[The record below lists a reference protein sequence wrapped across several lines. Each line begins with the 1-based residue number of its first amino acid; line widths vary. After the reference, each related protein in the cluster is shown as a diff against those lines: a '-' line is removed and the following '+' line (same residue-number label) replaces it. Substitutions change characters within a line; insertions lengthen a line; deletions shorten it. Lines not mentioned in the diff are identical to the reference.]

1 MTPLPSTKQ
10 LTKVH
15 DALLAP
21 YATKHGETR
30 GRRYPEPEHP
40 YRLPYQRDRDRIV
53 HSNAFRRL
61 KHKAQVFVADYGD
74 HYRTRLT
81 HSLEVAQVTRA
92 ISRALRLNEDLTEA
106 LALAHDLGHTPF
118 AHAGQDTMDALMRE
132 HGDRFE
138 HNKQSRRIVEFLEH
152 RYPDFPGLNLTWET
166 LWGLAKHETPW
177 EMPLLKGEPLRSLSL
192 EGQVVN
198 LGDEIAY
205 TAHDVDDGLRA
216 KLFTFNELRA
226 VPLIQEIDEVLHDR
240 LPRVRPEDDL
250 YRYQLVRE
258 IIDRLATDM
267 TLDAIRAI
275 ERTKIKSVAEIYGL
289 RTPLIAFSKE
299 QKTKNRVLERFLF
312 EHFYEHPSVM
322 KLKREGQWIIEKLFR
337 ALLKRP
343 RLLPE
348 EFQRRIDHPDPLY
361 IVVKDYIAG
370 MTDQFAR
377 AAFNKFCR

>member
-1 MTPLPSTKQ
+1 MTQLPSTKQ
-10 LTKVH
+10 LIKAH

-40 YRLPYQRDRDRIV
+40 YRLPYQRDRERIV

-138 HNKQSRRIVEFLEH
+138 HNKQSRRIVELLEH

-177 EMPLLKGEPLRSLSL
+177 ETPLLKGEPLRSLSL

-198 LGDEIAY
+198 FGDEIAY
-205 TAHDVDDGLRA
+205 TAHDIDDGLRA
-216 KLFTFNELRA
+216 GLFTFDELRA

-240 LPRVRPEDDL
+240 LPRVRPTDDL

-258 IIDRLATDM
+258 IIDRLATDI
-267 TLDAIRAI
+267 TLDALRAI
-275 ERTKIKSVAEIYGL
+275 ERAKIKNVTDIYGL
-289 RTPLIAFSKE
+289 RTPLVAFSKE
-299 QKTKNRVLERFLF
+299 QKIKNRALERFLF

-337 ALLKRP
+337 SLFKRP
-343 RLLPE
+343 RLLPD
-348 EFQRRIDHPDPLY
+348 EFQKRIDHPDPLY

-377 AAFNKFCR
+377 KEYERIK